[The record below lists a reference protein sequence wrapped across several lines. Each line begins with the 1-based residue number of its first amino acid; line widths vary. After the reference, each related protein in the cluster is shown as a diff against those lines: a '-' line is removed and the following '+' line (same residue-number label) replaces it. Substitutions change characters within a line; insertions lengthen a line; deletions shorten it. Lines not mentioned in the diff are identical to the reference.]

1 MWIYRCPSD
10 DENSWNT
17 TEECRDLLF
26 TKPAADSKRK
36 STLYSYCCFCLLACA
51 QTGNGNAIYRS
62 TVDQAKKTI
71 SASSG
76 KNFCGFKSYCGC
88 CWLHSVR
95 FGQFWPDFLFR
106 YHCKTSFLKMFDIF
120 VWLNVGDEGKIAW
133 IEHFSLTPLAS
144 SWTVWVHSWK

>member
-62 TVDQAKKTI
+62 TVDQAKKTQYLHHQGKTFVALKAIAEAAVGCTVYGLSIFDYIFSAIIRPWSSRIDYFEI
-71 SASSG
+71 SMQNSSSHLKLAILENNRLLSENSQFFASYFE
-76 KNFCGFKSYCGC
+76 K
-88 CWLHSVR
+88 
-95 FGQFWPDFLFR
+95 
-106 YHCKTSFLKMFDIF
+106 
-120 VWLNVGDEGKIAW
+120 
-133 IEHFSLTPLAS
+133 
-144 SWTVWVHSWK
+144 